1 MVWGSLAGLRGMVGV
16 EISDIFGGY
25 STFLSS
31 VFCELFLSRFIVSA
45 SDSRVFLTSRK
56 SPREFISAI
65 VCDLS
70 RFLSYYYIFDS
81 DLILYTFYECT
92 LIFTMSFLVVT
103 YLYPYIFIPPLD
115 TVREVSSFVY
125 CTCGTHGFVT

>member
-1 MVWGSLAGLRGMVGV
+1 MVGV

-81 DLILYTFYECT
+81 DLILYTFSVCT
-92 LIFTMSFLVVT
+92 FIFTMSFLVVI
-103 YLYPYIFIPPLD
+103 YFYPYIFIPPLD
-115 TVREVSSFVY
+115 TVREVSSIVYVFFVRM
-125 CTCGTHGFVT
+125 CFVT